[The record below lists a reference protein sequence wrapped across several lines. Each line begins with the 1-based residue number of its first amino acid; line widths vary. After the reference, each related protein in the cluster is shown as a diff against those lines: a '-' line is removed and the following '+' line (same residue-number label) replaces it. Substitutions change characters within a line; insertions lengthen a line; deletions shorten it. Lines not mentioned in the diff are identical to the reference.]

1 MPVVAVVNRKGGSGK
16 STLATHLAVYC
27 AKSGFPVMLGD
38 TDRNLS
44 TQVWLRLRQA
54 RRLPPSA
61 PIVGR
66 VVDPRNVLRTP
77 AGTEHVVL
85 DTPGGLHGFQLGRV
99 VCHADAVIIPVC
111 SSVFDRDSAA
121 ECWAELRRLP
131 RVTSGRCKVA
141 VVGMR
146 LDARTKAA
154 EMIKNWAEAQ
164 GMPFIGVLR
173 ETQAYVRSIEHG
185 LTVFDLLTNP
195 AIELAQVTRATAVE
209 NLWLVPS
216 WKEMAEFPTRAGSDP
231 ERAKILAR
239 VLAPADERYDVII
252 FDAPPSFGL
261 VTTNVLLAAEEI
273 VIPVATTYLALDG
286 CAEMVATVERVAQ
299 EYGHTKL
306 RVTQII
312 PTLHRKTQMSE
323 EIVEKLKQYFPQ
335 KVSEPMGFNVAIDEA
350 QSHGKTIWEHA
361 PWSRGATLLQAIA
374 ERIERAK

>member
-16 STLATHLAVYC
+16 STLSTHLAVHF

-85 DTPGGLHGFQLGRV
+85 DTPGGLHGFELGRV

-131 RVTSGRCKVA
+131 RVASGRCKVA
-141 VVGMR
+141 MVGMR
-146 LDARTKAA
+146 LDARTKAD
-154 EMIKNWAEAQ
+154 EVIKDWALEQ
-164 GMPFIGVLR
+164 GLPFIGVLR

-185 LTVFDLLTNP
+185 LTVFDLPAAKVATDLEQWAPIIEWLRPVLNQKPAAADETRRQSYKPNAAAHERAQGITIPAALTPDLVAAVTAAAVPRARP
-195 AIELAQVTRATAVE
+195 ALPPRQPSSWGDRLGHVLALPLRRF
-209 NLWLVPS
+209 LVP
-216 WKEMAEFPTRAGSDP
+216 RD
-231 ERAKILAR
+231 
-239 VLAPADERYDVII
+239 
-252 FDAPPSFGL
+252 
-261 VTTNVLLAAEEI
+261 
-273 VIPVATTYLALDG
+273 
-286 CAEMVATVERVAQ
+286 
-299 EYGHTKL
+299 
-306 RVTQII
+306 
-312 PTLHRKTQMSE
+312 
-323 EIVEKLKQYFPQ
+323 
-335 KVSEPMGFNVAIDEA
+335 
-350 QSHGKTIWEHA
+350 
-361 PWSRGATLLQAIA
+361 
-374 ERIERAK
+374 

>member
-16 STLATHLAVYC
+16 STLATHLAVHC

-54 RRLPPSA
+54 QRLPPSA

-131 RVTSGRCKVA
+131 RVASGRCKVA

-146 LDARTKAA
+146 LDARTKAD
-154 EMIKNWAEAQ
+154 ELIKNWAQAQ

-185 LTVFDLLTNP
+185 LTVFDLP
-195 AIELAQVTRATAVE
+195 ASKVATDLEQWAPIIEWLRPVLNQKPAAVDE
-209 NLWLVPS
+209 ARRPS
-216 WKEMAEFPTRAGSDP
+216 YKPNAAPP
-231 ERAKILAR
+231 ERTQGITSAGALMPTLA
-239 VLAPADERYDVII
+239 L
-252 FDAPPSFGL
+252 
-261 VTTNVLLAAEEI
+261 
-273 VIPVATTYLALDG
+273 PVATAAVPRPRPVLPPHPSSSWGDRLGHMLALP
-286 CAEMVATVERVAQ
+286 
-299 EYGHTKL
+299 L
-306 RVTQII
+306 RRFLV
-312 PTLHRKTQMSE
+312 PR
-323 EIVEKLKQYFPQ
+323 
-335 KVSEPMGFNVAIDEA
+335 D
-350 QSHGKTIWEHA
+350 
-361 PWSRGATLLQAIA
+361 
-374 ERIERAK
+374 